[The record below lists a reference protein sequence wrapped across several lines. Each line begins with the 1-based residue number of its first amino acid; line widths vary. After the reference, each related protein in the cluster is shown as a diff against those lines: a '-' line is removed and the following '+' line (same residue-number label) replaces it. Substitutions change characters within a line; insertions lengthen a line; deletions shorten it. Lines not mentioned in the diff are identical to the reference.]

1 MNTLIDQGDLIVE
14 MVMQQLVLNG
24 YSKKKNGEDVPDED
38 AMKQKV
44 YDLVT
49 AKVVS
54 IREEKSKKAYTPGEL
69 YAAVFPSGPGADRKQ
84 NRDLLSAEEEVV
96 RDKLVR
102 KAWNLTNPARTG
114 YIQKRLGQHN
124 KGVVLCRAEIARGLD
139 SHVGCFVTDNDDL
152 ILNDSL
158 QPQIESLVNKANAL
172 RLHSEMIGE
181 RRPQLEARMN
191 SALGLGV
198 RRTVA
203 ALPSIEESG
212 ADDGQA
218 DS

>member
-1 MNTLIDQGDLIVE
+1 MDTVIDQADLISE
-14 MVMQQLVLNG
+14 MVKEQIVLHG
-24 YSKKKNGEDVPDED
+24 FSKKRKNEDVPDED
-38 AMKQKV
+38 AMKQRV
-44 YDLVT
+44 YDLIT

-54 IREEKSKKAYTPGEL
+54 TREEKSKKAFTPGEL
-69 YAAVFPSGPGADRKQ
+69 YAAVFPNGPGADRKQ
-84 NRDLLSAEEEVV
+84 NRDLLSTEEEIV
-96 RDKLVR
+96 RDKLMR

-139 SHVGCFVTDNDDL
+139 SHIGCFVTDNDDL

-203 ALPSIEESG
+203 ALPSVDKTG
-212 ADDGQA
+212 ADDEQA
-218 DS
+218 DN